1 MIYYFEGRIYD
12 TEGNLPSSESYV
24 IDISSY
30 YLSKHLRKLFEGF
43 LKLMKSEIEIIIW
56 NPRVTLNIPVA

>member
-1 MIYYFEGRIYD
+1 MISYFEGRIYD

-43 LKLMKSEIEIIIW
+43 LKLMKSEIENII
-56 NPRVTLNIPVA
+56 